1 MKEAW
6 LKKLRKG
13 GFNPLQIA
21 TIDSILKEAQTNV
34 EQEYT
39 QKSFLMM
46 LAIPLNVLISEWGE
60 ENEDTKDKATAFVE
74 ECLSLVDSYSSDSI
88 SYRDL
93 ADYVK
98 EYSGLEFSAE
108 WLEDKI
114 NKRKG
119 EKENE

>member
-74 ECLSLVDSYSSDSI
+74 ECLSLVNSYSSDSI

-98 EYSGLEFSAE
+98 EYAGLEFTAE

>member
-1 MKEAW
+1 MKESW
-6 LKKLRKG
+6 LKKLKKG

-60 ENEDTKDKATAFVE
+60 ENEDTKDKASAFIE
-74 ECLSLVDSYSSDSI
+74 ECLSLVNSYSSDSI

-98 EYSGLEFSAE
+98 EYSGLEFTAE

-114 NKRKG
+114 SQNKG